1 MKMTNQHKAIYSLR
15 SALRMLHQGRSIA
28 PESKEEQAIR
38 IAYDIISGS
47 AEMLNDEYIQ
57 EETE

>member
-1 MKMTNQHKAIYSLR
+1 MTNQHKAIYALR
-15 SALRMLHQGRSIA
+15 SALRILGSGRSIN
-28 PESKEEQAIR
+28 PESKGETAIR

>member
-1 MKMTNQHKAIYSLR
+1 MYSLR

-38 IAYDIISGS
+38 IAYEIISGS
-47 AEMLNDEYIQ
+47 AKTLNDEYIQ
-57 EETE
+57 EETEQ